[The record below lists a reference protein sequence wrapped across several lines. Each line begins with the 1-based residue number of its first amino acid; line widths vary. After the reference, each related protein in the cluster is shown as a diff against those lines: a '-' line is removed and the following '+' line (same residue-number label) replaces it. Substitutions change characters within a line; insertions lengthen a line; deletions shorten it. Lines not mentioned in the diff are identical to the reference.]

1 METRFFVSAPERSVV
16 EATGTQTGIPGSTVG
31 TAPTE
36 PTLAS
41 QRSGPLA
48 SKIWCWEGKQ
58 MFSSLDVKEPWLF
71 RKMVLDI

>member
-16 EATGTQTGIPGSTVG
+16 EATGAQTGIPGSAVG
-31 TAPTE
+31 AAPTE

-48 SKIWCWEGKQ
+48 SKI
-58 MFSSLDVKEPWLF
+58 
-71 RKMVLDI
+71 